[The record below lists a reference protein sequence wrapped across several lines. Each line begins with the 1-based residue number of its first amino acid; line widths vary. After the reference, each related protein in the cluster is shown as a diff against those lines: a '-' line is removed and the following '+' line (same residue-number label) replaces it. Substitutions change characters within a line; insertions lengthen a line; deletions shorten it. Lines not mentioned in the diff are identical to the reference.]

1 MSTAVGLAASF
12 ARTLARPQALFV
24 LSVIGAALIW
34 STSYTATKVALVDIP
49 PLTINALRFALAA
62 ILMLLI
68 VTMSGALH
76 RPRSSDIG
84 RMALGGVLGTT
95 LYFSMEN
102 VGVDLATAS
111 DAALLVAS
119 YPAVTMML
127 EILIYRVRASWMRFF
142 GVGLAMVGVYL
153 IVGQSPPAGET
164 RLIGDLILIATG
176 FVWAFYNFATR
187 NIGQSYP
194 TLTVVFYQT
203 VAGAVACVP
212 LALLEM
218 RSWEVPSASSIS
230 MIAYLGV
237 FCSVAAFLL
246 YAHGLKEL
254 DATSAVN
261 LLNLVP
267 LFGVATAFV
276 VLREPVGV
284 GQLVGGLVVIAGV
297 VLGLRSQTDKG
308 NEGVS
313 KKDARVEEK
322 ASEKSG
328 ATGADERN
336 REVKS

>member
-1 MSTAVGLAASF
+1 MAASVGR
-12 ARTLARPQALFV
+12 ALARPRALFV

-34 STSYTATKVALVDIP
+34 STSYTATKVALADVP

-62 ILMLLI
+62 VLMFAI
-68 VTMSGALH
+68 AAVSGALH
-76 RPRSSDIG
+76 RPRPSDIG
-84 RMALGGVLGTT
+84 RMALGGLLGTT

-119 YPAVTMML
+119 YPAVTMLL
-127 EILIYRVRASWMRFF
+127 EILIYRVRASWIRFL
-142 GVGLAMVGVYL
+142 GVGLAIFGVYL
-153 IVGQSPPAGET
+153 IIGQSPPAGET
-164 RLIGDLILIATG
+164 RLMGDLILVATG
-176 FVWAFYNFATR
+176 FVWAFYNFVTR
-187 NIGQSYP
+187 DMGQSYP
-194 TLTVVFYQT
+194 TITVVFYQT

-212 LALLEM
+212 LALLEV
-218 RSWEVPSASSIS
+218 RSWEVPAASSIS

-254 DATSAVN
+254 DASSAVN

-284 GQLVGGLVVIAGV
+284 GQLVGGLVVIVGV
-297 VLGLRSQTDKG
+297 VLGLRSPAKREEVSAKTTEL
-308 NEGVS
+308 NEDLKS
-313 KKDARVEEK
+313 PEA
-322 ASEKSG
+322 ASEN
-328 ATGADERN
+328 ARD
-336 REVKS
+336 REVKG

>member
-1 MSTAVGLAASF
+1 MSTAGGLAASVT
-12 ARTLARPQALFV
+12 RVLAKPRALFV
-24 LSVIGAALIW
+24 LSVVGAALIW
-34 STSYTATKVALVDIP
+34 STSYTATKVALVEIP

-62 ILMLLI
+62 LLMLSI
-68 VTMSGALH
+68 VALSGALR
-76 RPRSSDIG
+76 RPRRADLG

-127 EILIYRVRASWMRFF
+127 EIVIYRVRASWTRFL
-142 GVGLAMVGVYL
+142 GVGLAMFGVYL
-153 IVGQSPPAGET
+153 IVGQSPPAGDS

-187 NIGQSYP
+187 DMGQSYP
-194 TLTVVFYQT
+194 TITVVFYQT
-203 VAGAVACVP
+203 VAGAIACVP
-212 LALLEM
+212 LALLEI

-230 MIAYLGV
+230 MIVYLGV
-237 FCSVAAFLL
+237 FCSVVAFLL

-254 DATSAVN
+254 DAGSAVN

-267 LFGVATAFV
+267 LFGVATAFM

-284 GQLVGGLVVIAGV
+284 GQLIGGVVVIMGV
-297 VLGLRSQTDKG
+297 GLGLRSQVENNKEVPNKNEKVGTDLKSS
-308 NEGVS
+308 ES
-313 KKDARVEEK
+313 ASESARDREEK
-322 ASEKSG
+322 
-328 ATGADERN
+328 R
-336 REVKS
+336 